1 MKSCP
6 FTSFNQ
12 RLIPFYPLQLLP
24 LISTSLLLRSGLFLI
39 KTFCKPLFIQH
50 NTTCVNNKSQKKWT
64 KLSISRAF
72 PLRKYRKSPSHF
84 GMYTRHV
91 ISRISQRN
99 CQVDQKHTWNFH
111 HHLSLSTKII
121 DIEFRT
127 KLAYHTFFIFA
138 PSRRKRCALRKRNTT
153 IRGPYCLQL
162 LITFIQLYSIL
173 NWRIQ

>member
-1 MKSCP
+1 MRSVRLTILK
-6 FTSFNQ
+6 NQ
-12 RLIPFYPLQLLP
+12 TPLFCFALA
-24 LISTSLLLRSGLFLI
+24 IRSGLFLI

-127 KLAYHTFFIFA
+127 KLAYHTLFIFA

-173 NWRIQ
+173 N